1 LRRNGT
7 WEAPTL
13 IVLRNTGNLGDP
25 TLASDPR
32 LKYIP
37 PSLQRQWA
45 SGENA
50 RRAQTPDG
58 LATFARNFARQQ
70 ELVRGM
76 GRAGVPIVAGTDTL
90 NPYCFPGFSL
100 HDELRLLVEAGL
112 SPMQALQAATINVAR
127 LVGRDKELGALAPG
141 QLADMVL
148 LDADPI
154 RSILNTTRISMVMTN
169 GRLWERPAL
178 DRLLRDAESAA
189 VTAEAR

>member
-1 LRRNGT
+1 M
-7 WEAPTL
+7 
-13 IVLRNTGNLGDP
+13 LRNTGNLGDP
-25 TLASDPR
+25 ALASDPR
-32 LKYIP
+32 LKYMP

-45 SGENA
+45 PRDNA
-50 RRAQTPDG
+50 RRGQTPDG
-58 LATFARNFARQQ
+58 LATFTRNFARQQ
-70 ELVRGM
+70 ELVRAM
-76 GRAGVPIVAGTDTL
+76 GRAGVPIGAGPVTL
-90 NPYCFPGFSL
+90 NPYCFAGFGL

-148 LDADPI
+148 LDADPARNI
-154 RSILNTTRISMVMTN
+154 QNTTRINMVMTN